1 MYQKK
6 VLILQTKFETMK
18 IQFLGAT
25 REVTGSKHLI
35 TTDSGHTILL
45 DCGMYQ
51 GKGMETDAANRDLG
65 FDPVKLDCV
74 VLSHAHIDHSGLIP
88 YIVKMGFKG
97 DIYCTPATRD
107 LCSLMLTDTAFIQE
121 QDVRM
126 YNKKID
132 RQHPHKE
139 KGKKYFVEPLY
150 NQQDVN
156 RAMKHFVTYSYDRR
170 FRLFDDVLLTFT
182 NSGHMLGGA
191 ICSLEIYEKP
201 TPNNVLR
208 TATGSPIEQSSS
220 PVKGGESNAS
230 FPSGEERGEA
240 KVWKRLTYTG
250 DIGRLHCHILPPPQ
264 LFPQCDY
271 LICESTYGD
280 RTHDEQMVT
289 EEQLLGIV
297 EDTCVYRKGQL
308 LIPAFSVGRTQE
320 IVYVLNQLFNDGRL
334 PQIPVYVDSPMST
347 NATQI
352 FRMYP
357 DELSDEVRDTMQFDP
372 DPFGFNT
379 LRYIT
384 DIRESK
390 ALNHKDEPCIIIS
403 ASGMLEAG
411 RIKHHVA
418 NHISDPRCTILI
430 VGYCEPTTLGARI
443 QEPGLQWIS
452 IFGLDRKIKAQ
463 ITKIEGFSGH
473 GDYKEM
479 IDYLTRSLQVEQV
492 RRTFIVHGNE
502 EAAEAYKGH
511 LGEAGFKNVTV
522 PQKGET
528 VEL

>member
-1 MYQKK
+1 
-6 VLILQTKFETMK
+6 
-18 IQFLGAT
+18 
-25 REVTGSKHLI
+25 
-35 TTDSGHTILL
+35 
-45 DCGMYQ
+45 MYQ

-65 FDPVKLDCV
+65 FDPAKLDCI

-88 YIVKMGFKG
+88 YVVKMGFKG

-107 LCSLMLTDTAFIQE
+107 LCALMLADTAFIQE
-121 QDVRM
+121 QDVRT

-132 RQHPHKE
+132 KQHPHKE

-150 NQQDVN
+150 NQNDVN
-156 RAMKHFVTYSYDRR
+156 RAMKLFVTYGYDRR

-191 ICSLEIYEKP
+191 VCSLEVYE
-201 TPNNVLR
+201 
-208 TATGSPIEQSSS
+208 
-220 PVKGGESNAS
+220 ES
-230 FPSGEERGEA
+230 R
-240 KVWKRLTYTG
+240 WKRVTYTG
-250 DIGRLHCHILPPPQ
+250 DIGRKHCHILPPPQ

-280 RTHDEQMVT
+280 RLHDEQLVT
-289 EEQLLGIV
+289 EEQLLGV
-297 EDTCVYRKGQL
+297 VDDTCVYRKGQL
-308 LIPAFSVGRTQE
+308 LIPSFSVGRTQE
-320 IVYVLNQLFNDGRL
+320 IVYVLNQLYNDGRL

-357 DELSDEVRDTMQFDP
+357 DELSEEVQDTLRFDP

-443 QEPGLQWIS
+443 QQPGLQWIS
-452 IFGLDRKIKAQ
+452 IFGQDRKIKAQ

-473 GDYKEM
+473 GDYQEM
-479 IDYLTRSLQVEQV
+479 IDYLTRSLAVDQVKRV
-492 RRTFIVHGNE
+492 FVVHGE
-502 EAAEAYKGH
+502 ETAAQTYKTH
-511 LGEAGFKNVTV
+511 LEEAGFTHIAI
-522 PQKGET
+522 PSKGET

>member
-1 MYQKK
+1 
-6 VLILQTKFETMK
+6 MK

-51 GKGMETDAANRDLG
+51 GKGMETDAANRELG
-65 FDPVKLDCV
+65 FDPAALDCV

-107 LCSLMLTDTAFIQE
+107 LCALMLTDTAFIQE
-121 QDVRM
+121 QDVRT
-126 YNKKID
+126 YNKKVD
-132 RQHPHKE
+132 KQNPHKE
-139 KGKKYFVEPLY
+139 KGKKYKIEPLY
-150 NQQDVN
+150 TQQDVN
-156 RAMKHFVTYSYDRR
+156 KAMKHFVTYSYDRR

-191 ICSLEIYEKP
+191 ICSLEIYEEEKQQ
-201 TPNNVLR
+201 
-208 TATGSPIEQSSS
+208 A
-220 PVKGGESNAS
+220 VK
-230 FPSGEERGEA
+230 R
-240 KVWKRLTYTG
+240 WKRLTYTG
-250 DIGRLHCHILPPPQ
+250 DIGRKHCHILPPPQ

-280 RTHDEQMVT
+280 RLHDEQMVT
-289 EEQLLGIV
+289 EEQLLGV
-297 EDTCVYRKGQL
+297 VDDTCVYRKGQL
-308 LIPAFSVGRTQE
+308 LIPSFSVGRTQE
-320 IVYVLNQLFNDGRL
+320 IVYVLNQLYNDGRL
-334 PQIPVYVDSPMST
+334 PHIPVYVDSPMST

-357 DELSDEVRDTMQFDP
+357 EEMSDEVRETLQFDP

-443 QEPGLQWIS
+443 QQPGLQWIS
-452 IFGLDRKIKAQ
+452 IFGQDRRIKAQ

-473 GDYKEM
+473 GDYQEM
-479 IDYLTRSLQVEQV
+479 IDYLTRSLDVRQVQRV
-492 RRTFIVHGNE
+492 FVVHGDEN
-502 EAAEAYKGH
+502 AAETYKGH
-511 LGEAGFKNVTV
+511 LQEAGFARIDV

>member
-1 MYQKK
+1 
-6 VLILQTKFETMK
+6 MK

-51 GKGMETDAANRDLG
+51 GKGMETDAENRDLG
-65 FDPVKLDCV
+65 FDPATLDCI

-88 YIVKMGFKG
+88 YVVKKGFKG

-107 LCSLMLTDTAFIQE
+107 LCALMLADTAFIQE
-121 QDVRM
+121 QDVRT

-132 RQHPHKE
+132 KQHPHKE
-139 KGKKYFVEPLY
+139 KGKTYKIEPLY
-150 NQQDVN
+150 NTQDVD

-191 ICSLEIYEKP
+191 ICSLEVYEEDKS
-201 TPNNVLR
+201 VSE
-208 TATGSPIEQSSS
+208 AVCQQS
-220 PVKGGESNAS
+220 GL
-230 FPSGEERGEA
+230 SGEADLSA
-240 KVWKRLTYTG
+240 KRSAKRWKRVTYTG
-250 DIGRLHCHILPPPQ
+250 DIGRKHCHILPEPQ

-280 RTHDEQMVT
+280 RLHEAEEVT
-289 EEQLLGIV
+289 EEQLLGVV

-308 LIPAFSVGRTQE
+308 LIPSFSVGRTQE
-320 IVYVLNQLFNDGRL
+320 IVYVLNQLYNDGRL
-334 PQIPVYVDSPMST
+334 PHIPVYVDSPMST
-347 NATQI
+347 NATHI
-352 FRMYP
+352 FRMYL
-357 DELSDEVRDTMQFDP
+357 DELSEEVRDTVQYDS

-430 VGYCEPTTLGARI
+430 VGYCAPTTLGARI

-479 IDYLTRSLQVEQV
+479 IDYLTRSLQVKDV
-492 RRTFIVHGNE
+492 KRVFVVHGE
-502 EAAEAYKGH
+502 EQAAETYKNH
-511 LGEAGFKNVTV
+511 LHDAGFKHVEV
-522 PQKGET
+522 PEKGET

>member
-1 MYQKK
+1 
-6 VLILQTKFETMK
+6 MK

-51 GKGMETDAANRDLG
+51 GKGLDTDADNRDLG
-65 FDPVKLDCV
+65 FDPKTLDCV

-88 YIVKMGFKG
+88 YIVKLGFKG

-107 LCSLMLTDTAFIQE
+107 LCALMLADTAFIQE
-121 QDVRM
+121 QDVRT
-126 YNKKID
+126 YNKKMD

-139 KGKKYFVEPLY
+139 KGSKYKIEPLY
-150 NQQDVN
+150 TQQDVN
-156 RAMKHFVTYSYDRR
+156 RAMRHFVTYDYDRR

-182 NSGHMLGGA
+182 NSGHMLGSA
-191 ICSLEIYEKP
+191 ICSLEIYEEDQS
-201 TPNNVLR
+201 
-208 TATGSPIEQSSS
+208 AT
-220 PVKGGESNAS
+220 
-230 FPSGEERGEA
+230 RR
-240 KVWKRLTYTG
+240 WKRLTYTG
-250 DIGRLHCHILPPPQ
+250 DVGRLHSHILPSPM

-280 RTHDEQMVT
+280 RIHDEAEVT

-297 EDTCVYRKGQL
+297 EDTCVYKQGKL
-308 LIPAFSVGRTQE
+308 LIPSFAVGRTQE
-320 IVYVLNQLFNDGRL
+320 IVYVLNKLYNEGHL
-334 PQIPVYVDSPMST
+334 PHIPVYVDSPMST

-352 FRMYP
+352 FRLYP
-357 DELSDEVRDTMQFDP
+357 QELSEEVQDTLRYDD

-379 LRYIT
+379 LHYIT
-384 DIRESK
+384 DINQSK
-390 ALNHKDEPCIIIS
+390 ALNHNDKPCIIIS

-430 VGYCEPTTLGARI
+430 VGYCAPMTLGARI

-452 IFGLDRKIKAQ
+452 IFGMDRRIKAQ
-463 ITKIEGFSGH
+463 ITKLEGFSGH
-473 GDYKEM
+473 GDWQEM
-479 IDYLTRSLQVEQV
+479 INYFTRSLQVDKV
-492 RRTFIVHGNE
+492 LRTFVVHGE
-502 EAAEAYKGH
+502 PEAAETYKGH
-511 LGEAGFKNVTV
+511 LHDAGFRHIDI
-522 PQKGET
+522 PEKGQI

>member
-1 MYQKK
+1 
-6 VLILQTKFETMK
+6 MK

-35 TTDSGHTILL
+35 TTESGHTILL

-65 FDPVKLDCV
+65 FDPAKLDCV

-88 YIVKMGFKG
+88 YIVKLGFKG

-107 LCSLMLTDTAFIQE
+107 LCALMLADTAFIQE
-121 QDVRM
+121 QDVRT

-132 RQHPHKE
+132 KQHPHKE
-139 KGKKYFVEPLY
+139 KGKKYFIEPLY
-150 NQQDVN
+150 TQRDVDK
-156 RAMKHFVTYSYDRR
+156 AMKHFVTYSYDRR

-191 ICSLEIYEKP
+191 ICSLEIYEEDKSSNDFKQFQ
-201 TPNNVLR
+201 TTSNNPKR
-208 TATGSPIEQSSS
+208 
-220 PVKGGESNAS
+220 
-230 FPSGEERGEA
+230 
-240 KVWKRLTYTG
+240 WKRLTYTG
-250 DIGRLHCHILPPPQ
+250 DIGRKHCHILPEPQ

-280 RTHDEQMVT
+280 RLHDEQLVT
-289 EEQLLGIV
+289 EEELLGVV

-308 LIPAFSVGRTQE
+308 LIPSFSVGRTQE
-320 IVYVLNQLFNDGRL
+320 IVYVLNQLYNDGRL

-347 NATQI
+347 NATHI

-357 DELSDEVRDTMQFDP
+357 EELSDEVRDTMRFDP

-384 DIRESK
+384 DINESK

-443 QEPGLQWIS
+443 QQPGLQWIS
-452 IFGLDRKIKAQ
+452 IFGQDRRIKAQ

-473 GDYKEM
+473 GDYREM
-479 IDYLTRSLQVEQV
+479 IDYLTRSLAVKQVQ
-492 RRTFIVHGNE
+492 RTFVVHGDLS
-502 EAAEAYKGH
+502 AAEAYRDH
-511 LGEAGFKNVTV
+511 LSDAGFSNISI
-522 PQKGET
+522 PEKGEI

>member
-1 MYQKK
+1 MK
-6 VLILQTKFETMK
+6 V
-18 IQFLGAT
+18 QFLGAT

-65 FDPVKLDCV
+65 FDPAALDCI

-88 YIVKMGFKG
+88 YVVKMGFKG

-107 LCSLMLTDTAFIQE
+107 LCALMLADTAFIQE
-121 QDVRM
+121 QDVRT

-132 RQHPHKE
+132 RQNPHKE
-139 KGKKYFVEPLY
+139 KGKKYKVEPLY

-156 RAMKHFVTYSYDRR
+156 RAMKHFVTYGYDRR

-191 ICSLEIYEKP
+191 ICSLEVYE
-201 TPNNVLR
+201 TENDPNGCPSP
-208 TATGSPIEQSSS
+208 AT
-220 PVKGGESNAS
+220 
-230 FPSGEERGEA
+230 RR
-240 KVWKRLTYTG
+240 WKRLTYTG
-250 DIGRLHCHILPPPQ
+250 DIGRPKSHILPPPQ
-264 LFPQCDY
+264 FFPQCDY

-280 RTHDEQMVT
+280 RLHDAPEAT

-308 LIPAFSVGRTQE
+308 LIPSFSVGRTQE
-320 IVYVLNQLFNDGRL
+320 IVYVLNQLYNNGRL
-334 PQIPVYVDSPMST
+334 PHIPVYVDSPMST

-357 DELSDEVRDTMQFDP
+357 DELSDEVQDTLRFDP

-384 DIRESK
+384 DINESK
-390 ALNHKDEPCIIIS
+390 MLNHKEDPCIIIS

-443 QEPGLQWIS
+443 QQPGLQWIS
-452 IFGLDRKIKAQ
+452 IFGLDRRIKAQ
-463 ITKIEGFSGH
+463 ITKIESFSGH

-479 IDYLTRSLQVEQV
+479 IDYLTRSLQVNDVQRV
-492 RRTFIVHGNE
+492 FVVHGAE
-502 EAAEAYKGH
+502 EAATAYKEH
-511 LGEAGFKNVTV
+511 LHEAGFKEITV
-522 PQKGET
+522 PEHGET
-528 VEL
+528 VTL

>member
-1 MYQKK
+1 MWKK
-6 VLILQTKFETMK
+6 CSNFVPQNEYTMK

-65 FDPVKLDCV
+65 FDPSKLDCI

-88 YIVKMGFKG
+88 YVVKMGFKG

-107 LCSLMLTDTAFIQE
+107 LCALMLADTAFIQE
-121 QDVRM
+121 QDVRT

-132 RQHPHKE
+132 RQNPHKE
-139 KGKKYFVEPLY
+139 KGKKYKIEPLF

-156 RAMKHFVTYSYDRR
+156 RAMKHFVTYGYDRR

-191 ICSLEIYEKP
+191 ICSLEVYEEVEGKK
-201 TPNNVLR
+201 R
-208 TATGSPIEQSSS
+208 
-220 PVKGGESNAS
+220 
-230 FPSGEERGEA
+230 
-240 KVWKRLTYTG
+240 WKRLAYTS
-250 DIGRLHCHILPPPQ
+250 DIGRPKSHILPPPQ

-280 RTHDEQMVT
+280 RLHDAPEAT

-308 LIPAFSVGRTQE
+308 LIPSFSVGRTQE
-320 IVYVLNQLFNDGRL
+320 IVYVLNQLYNDGRL
-334 PQIPVYVDSPMST
+334 PHIPVYVDSPMST

-357 DELSDEVRDTMQFDP
+357 DDLSEEVQDTLRFDP

-384 DIRESK
+384 DISESK
-390 ALNHKDEPCIIIS
+390 MLNHKEDPCIIIS

-443 QEPGLQWIS
+443 QQPGLQWIS
-452 IFGLDRKIKAQ
+452 IFGLDRRIKAQ
-463 ITKIEGFSGH
+463 ITKIESFSGH
-473 GDYKEM
+473 GDYQEM
-479 IDYLTRSLQVEQV
+479 IDYLTRSLQVKDVQRV
-492 RRTFIVHGNE
+492 FVVHGAE
-502 EAAEAYKGH
+502 EAAMTYKEH
-511 LGEAGFKNVTV
+511 LHDAGFRNIEV
-522 PQKGET
+522 PEHGEE
-528 VEL
+528 VKL